1 MKKIMMAMKVPMGK
15 NASGLPFR
23 MGIASGGENRPIS
36 ALPRRLKVILRREG
50 DNAVFLWSTE
60 RHTFFK
66 H

>member
-1 MKKIMMAMKVPMGK
+1 MKKIMMAMRVPMSK
-15 NASGLPFR
+15 NSAGLPFR
-23 MGIASGGENRPIS
+23 MGLESGGVNRPIS
-36 ALPRRLKVILRREG
+36 AVPRRLKVILRREG